1 MISTAS
7 GTTPY
12 LPTNNRRE
20 AIIFQQAL
28 KTKLRSLLPAVLKQT
43 GYKAEATVNAKIGS
57 KSDQFIDLKHE
68 VINSSEEFT
77 QLWLQ
82 ALKTEADAGRLYP
95 NAVDELW
102 ADLKRS
108 KAFREYLL
116 IFLRRSY
123 LIHYEELSKTRPVTE
138 QAELWIG
145 QNSADWGLLVTPR
158 FADGAWENDVSE
170 IRHFRP
176 RYWSVG
182 HVLETGLVVPGKRR
196 RQRFHDL
203 EGYLDFFQDVL
214 VRSNKSGHGDALAER
229 YAEYVRRAAKPE
241 DVPLLIP
248 ELRYAGKA
256 AKHKYRLDFCI
267 IDVDTNTRVGFEL
280 SPWSSHGHLA
290 GTKGKSQTAINAE
303 ASANFAK
310 EAKKLEGYFRTHGIT
325 VLIYTDEDLAD
336 PDKLFQEVAKYL
348 TPRAA
353 PRQLSLHIMR
363 DIFR

>member
-1 MISTAS
+1 MAKRDPEKTARNKEIAELQAKLRAM
-7 GTTPY
+7 
-12 LPTNNRRE
+12 LPT
-20 AIIFQQAL
+20 
-28 KTKLRSLLPAVLKQT
+28 VLKQT
-43 GYKAEATVNAKIGS
+43 GYRAEATLNAKIGS

-82 ALKTEADAGRLYP
+82 ALKAEADIDRLYP
-95 NAVDELW
+95 NAIDELW
-102 ADLKRS
+102 SDLRKS
-108 KAFREYLL
+108 KAFRDYLL
-116 IFLRRSY
+116 VFLRRSY
-123 LIHYEELSKTRPVTE
+123 LNHYEELSKVRPVTE

-158 FADGAWENDVSE
+158 FANGVWENDVSE
-170 IRHFRP
+170 IRHFKP

-196 RQRFHDL
+196 RQLFSDVA
-203 EGYLDFFQDVL
+203 GYLDFFQDVL
-214 VRSNKSGHGDALAER
+214 VRPNKSSHGDALAER
-229 YAEYVRRAAKPE
+229 YADYVRNASKPE

-256 AKHKYRLDFCI
+256 ARHKYRLDFCI

-280 SPWSSHGHLA
+280 SPWSSHGQLI
-290 GTKGKSQTAINAE
+290 GTKGKLQTVINAE

-336 PDKLFQEVAKYL
+336 PDRLFQEVARYL